1 MQPLSVFLDITK
13 NDDFLWKN
21 DDASRN
27 QGVCHMIYVC
37 FGTSLGKI

>member
-21 DDASRN
+21 DAASRN
-27 QGVCHMIYVC
+27 QGVCHMIYVS